1 MTLACPLCSRVGTAM
16 RPQWGFTFVELL
28 FVVAIVLVLVATA
41 IPGLMGAQ
49 RRSRYA
55 KAATDT
61 KTAVTQAAVYGSDR
75 GAYPTILGALRVGG
89 YANVSDFDPWS
100 NAYQLSPPMTAGQQ
114 PGIADDLYVYSKGP
128 GVTGT
133 YPVPY
138 TADTGQS
145 GSVGYSS
152 VYGAWTGR

>member
-1 MTLACPLCSRVGTAM
+1 M
-16 RPQWGFTFVELL
+16 RAQRGFTFVELL
-28 FVVAIVLVLVATA
+28 FVVTIVLILTATA

-75 GAYPTILGALRVGG
+75 GAYPTTLGALRVGG
-89 YANVSDFDPWS
+89 YANVGDFDPWRT
-100 NAYQLSPPMTAGQQ
+100 AYQLSPPMTAGQQ
-114 PGIADDLYVYSKGP
+114 PGIADDLYVFSQGP
-128 GVTGT
+128 SVTGT
-133 YPVPY
+133 YPVPF
-138 TADTGQS
+138 TADTGDD